1 MEWITKI
8 DLGEA
13 LSQKEALNVAKEII
27 TKWCKTNNINGSI
40 HRASAV
46 NNRHTKARYLSI
58 STSNRKWYVYQL
70 IISSY
75 CKIIRKEEIDT
86 HTVFGTITNNI
97 YDDKMTYY
105 ARLEKVYNLGC
116 LDAENVEVLN
126 EVKQNV

>member
-27 TKWCKTNNINGSI
+27 TKWCKTNNIKGSI
-40 HRASAV
+40 HRASAI
-46 NNRHTKARYLSI
+46 NKRHTKARYLSI

-75 CKIIRKEEIDT
+75 RKVIRKEEVDT
-86 HTVFGTITNNI
+86 HTEIFKTITKNI

-105 ARLEKVYNLGC
+105 ARLEKVYNIEG

-126 EVKQNV
+126 KVQEV